1 MFWNKRKKRIKELEH
16 ENERLKIFLLHVA
29 DTVPN
34 IAHGRSYSELIKR
47 VVRMENM
54 EYFKLK
60 TEGPCGECDS
70 CGNEI
75 TAEDLRGRRRHVESL
90 PSSTKITKRFCKTCD
105 EKIFELL
112 EEKL

>member
-1 MFWNKRKKRIKELEH
+1 MFWNKNKKRIKELEH

-29 DTVPN
+29 DTVSDT
-34 IAHGRSYSELIKR
+34 AHNKAYVNLINR
-47 VVRMENM
+47 VVRMEKM
-54 EYFKLK
+54 GYFKLK

-75 TAEDLRGRRRHVESL
+75 TAEDLRGRRRYVESL
-90 PSSTKITKRFCKTCD
+90 PPSTKITKRFCKVCD
-105 EKIFELL
+105 ERIFESL